1 MGCQMVT
8 EKRRQWKIA
17 WNGEYIS
24 LFTSSN
30 AVVRTTIFNVFQT
43 EDDKIVKRDKILH
56 LQHEIAEEW
65 KGYIKEVQL
74 QYQKMNPVRPRRVIL
89 ILSKDSSIEKLQ
101 ILKEKEKLHQEDED
115 IISEDEPGKTTE
127 SDCDII
133 KTEFRIEICHYQV
146 FQDNLTNS
154 VQEITV
160 EKVHWMQYAAVRYI
174 CNFDRN
180 SEEKW
185 RQLTSVVD
193 VCGSFLVLVF
203 LVLVFLV
210 LVFIVLL
217 HKDFMKAGYKNAD
230 TTIILIVQM
239 VKKAKVSKLKSS
251 EACIKESVLLRLN
264 S

>member
-1 MGCQMVT
+1 MG
-8 EKRRQWKIA
+8 
-17 WNGEYIS
+17 
-24 LFTSSN
+24 
-30 AVVRTTIFNVFQT
+30 IFNVFQT
-43 EDDKIVKRDKILH
+43 EDDKSVKRDKILH
-56 LQHEIAEEW
+56 LQNEIAEEW

-89 ILSKDSSIEKLQ
+89 ILSKDSSIENLQ
-101 ILKEKEKLHQEDED
+101 LKILKEKEKLHQEDED

-154 VQEITV
+154 VLEITV
-160 EKVHWMQYAAVRYI
+160 EKVHW
-174 CNFDRN
+174 
-180 SEEKW
+180 
-185 RQLTSVVD
+185 RQPTSVVV

-251 EACIKESVLLRLN
+251 EVCIKESVLLRLN